1 MKGTGTSRSAGTVIN
16 AMATG
21 KGCAFGIDIR
31 TEAEVV
37 LDDSG
42 SVKAR
47 IEGCPGEPTYLIELC
62 TRRILDRFGMKE
74 LGAEVVTR
82 SQIPISKGLKSS
94 SAASNAVIKA
104 TLRAMDE
111 DMQVMDAIR
120 IGCECSIEAGVSITG
135 AFDDACASMLGGVC
149 LTNNTEYE
157 LIKRE
162 RMDDSLVALI
172 YAPDRMIRKK
182 GLPLAKM
189 KTQSDLIELA
199 YLLAAHGDYR
209 TAMKLNGIVYA
220 SVLGVDM
227 TVMYEALEKGALTA
241 GMSGSGP
248 SIVMLAERERAEA
261 LRSSLSVSKDVIV
274 AELYNCDRG

>member
-1 MKGTGTSRSAGTVIN
+1 MKGTGISRSAGTVIN

-31 TEAEVV
+31 TEAEVEIN
-37 LDDSG
+37 DSG
-42 SVKAR
+42 VIKAR
-47 IEGCPGEPTYLIELC
+47 IEGLPDEPTKLIELC
-62 TRRILDRFGMKE
+62 ARRLLDKFGMKE
-74 LGAEVVTR
+74 LGADVVTR
-82 SQIPISKGLKSS
+82 SQIPVSKGLKSS

-111 DMQVMDAIR
+111 DMQVLDAIR

-135 AFDDACASMLGGVC
+135 AFDDACASTLGGIC
-149 LTNNTEYE
+149 LTNNTKYE
-157 LIKRE
+157 LVKRE

-172 YAPDRMIRKK
+172 YSPGHMIRKS

-199 YLLAAHGDYR
+199 YILAANGDYR
-209 TAMKLNGIVYA
+209 TAMKLNGTVYA
-220 SVLGVDM
+220 SVLGVDVS
-227 TVMYEALEKGALTA
+227 VMYEALEKGAVTA

-248 SIVMLAERERAEA
+248 SIVMLADREKAEE
-261 LRSSLSVSKDVIV
+261 LRSTLSVSKDVII
-274 AELYNCDRG
+274 AELYNCD